1 MLINAY
7 KNMMK
12 ARESEKLEKD
22 RSEKS
27 QILENLVSQVTIS
40 RLPSPKP
47 DIFDGDPLSI
57 IVGLMVLK
65 L

>member
-1 MLINAY
+1 
-7 KNMMK
+7 MMK
-12 ARESEKLEKD
+12 ARESEKLD
-22 RSEKS
+22 RGWSEKS
-27 QILENLVSQVTIS
+27 QMLENLVSQVIIS
-40 RLPSPKP
+40 RLPSPEP